1 MRPSAFPAGCTDPHH
16 IRRWVEAMTAG
27 RMAKYPKCE
36 HIRKNGVR
44 CRLVPLPGARLCH
57 RHLGG
62 GAREDYDRKR
72 EPELI
77 LIANGVRN
85 RGEVGREC
93 ANAQLDC
100 MMRRRLRRAWKS
112 DPLIEGSTIA
122 FEPHSERQVRAY
134 LLKEHGLDID
144 GVVKGTGWMLTP
156 RAVDR
161 CLWAGYFG
169 ITGKSDF
176 RHVARRIT
184 DAVGDDIGF
193 YAKVAEMEV
202 IELELSKCR

>member
-1 MRPSAFPAGCTDPHH
+1 
-16 IRRWVEAMTAG
+16 MTAG

-93 ANAQLDC
+93 AYAQLAC
-100 MMRRRLRRAWKS
+100 MMRRRLRRAWRHN
-112 DPLIEGSTIA
+112 PLIEGSTIA
-122 FEPHSERQVRAY
+122 FEPWVERQVHAY
-134 LLKEHGLDID
+134 LRKEHGLDID

-156 RAVDR
+156 RARDR

-169 ITGKSDF
+169 ITEKSDF
-176 RHVARRIT
+176 RHVARRVA
-184 DAVGDDIGF
+184 DAVGDDVRF
-193 YAKVAEMEV
+193 YAKLAEIEFD
-202 IELELSKCR
+202 ELELPRCR